1 MILKHLNT
9 SLRKLSSV
17 LHKPF
22 YRTLSKSPL
31 FLNLPAS
38 STMSVRLQDHIL
50 PNDVPIIE
58 LQCEDSFNALTDQEK
73 LYTHYLSKACWNG
86 SLISF
91 VQCSPES
98 PVIFI
103 LLHKI
108 YLAEPIDEL
117 KKKCL
122 DQLSDEEFTAF
133 LVYTTGF
140 LGSTGNYKDFSD
152 SKIIP
157 NLPQEKFHHIVKM
170 SEAYHK
176 EKELMSALWTL
187 CVDDIYSLTVE
198 NANLGFPEK
207 GVTTYLSSNCNQ
219 DDMTVVNEFLKAN
232 NIEAYNCR
240 TFKYVHQGKPL
251 YEIRLASVLEQ
262 KDPSFMAP
270 KVSEPANSGAEFKV
284 TRGDYSLILK
294 RVNEYLE
301 KAKEQALNE
310 NEKQMLEKY
319 IEHFNSGKLDD
330 HKDGSRFWI
339 KDKGPIIETYIGF
352 IENYRD
358 PAGLRAEWEGFV
370 AMVNKEMSKKFSDLV
385 SSAETFLKYLPWG
398 EQFEKDK
405 FLRPDFTSL
414 DVLTFASSG
423 VPCGINIPN
432 YDEIRQSEGFKNVSL
447 GNVLQIKWKPSD
459 LYFLNAD
466 DIEYIQ
472 KYATK
477 AYEVQVGFHELLG
490 HGSGKLFRKVK
501 AGNLAKEEKVFKV
514 ATDPEHEY
522 NFDVVNVTNP
532 LTNSKIDS
540 FYGEGDNYDS
550 VFTTMGSSY
559 EECRAETVALHLSL
573 YPDALKVFGFEGEEA
588 ETIMYVNW
596 LTMCYAGL
604 KALEMYQ
611 PNTSKWLQ
619 AHSQGR
625 FVILRVLLEAGQD
638 FVRVEE
644 TEAGKNLLLTVDKS
658 KIKTVGAKAI
668 SDFLLKLQVYKS
680 TGDIKSATAMYDNY
694 SAVLSR
700 QDDPVNPFLT
710 WRDIV
715 MAHKK
720 PRKIFLQANTNLHD
734 NKVSIKTYNA
744 SPEGLIQSWLDRF
757 PSSEI
762 HNSLIQCWIKDREHF
777 YSDDKYLKG
786 DDVECLEKYFLSTP
800 VSS

>member
-1 MILKHLNT
+1 
-9 SLRKLSSV
+9 
-17 LHKPF
+17 
-22 YRTLSKSPL
+22 
-31 FLNLPAS
+31 
-38 STMSVRLQDHIL
+38 MSVRLQDHIL

-58 LQCEDSFNALTDQEK
+58 LQAEESFNALTDQER

-91 VQCSPES
+91 VQCSPET
-98 PVIFI
+98 PIIFT

-122 DQLSDEEFTAF
+122 EQLSDEEFTAF
-133 LVYTTGF
+133 LAFTTGF
-140 LGSTGNYKDFSD
+140 FGSTGNYRDFSD

-157 NLPQEKFHHIVKM
+157 NLPQDKFYHIVKM

-176 EKELMSALWTL
+176 EKELINALWEL
-187 CVDDIYSLTVE
+187 CGDDIYSLTVN

-207 GVTTYLSSNCNQ
+207 GVTTYLSSNCTPE
-219 DDMTVVNEFLKAN
+219 DMNKVNEFLKAN

-240 TFKYVHQGKPL
+240 TFKYVQEGGKPL

-270 KVSEPANSGAEFKV
+270 KIQVSDADFKI

-294 RVNEYLE
+294 NVNTYLE
-301 KAKEQALNE
+301 KAKDQALNE
-310 NEKQMLEKY
+310 TEKLMLEKY

-330 HKDGSRFWI
+330 HKDGSRYWI

-370 AMVNKEMSKKFSDLV
+370 AMVNKEMSKKFAELV
-385 SSAETFLKYLPWG
+385 SNAEMFLKYLPWG

-447 GNVLQIKWKPSD
+447 GNVLQIKWKASD

-466 DIEYIQ
+466 DIELIQ

-501 AGNLAKEEKVFKV
+501 AGNLSKEEKVYKL
-514 ATDPEHEY
+514 ASDPEHDY
-522 NFDVVNVTNP
+522 NFDVENVKNP
-532 LTNSKIDS
+532 LTQARIDS
-540 FYGEGDNYDS
+540 FYGDGDNYDS
-550 VFTTMGSSY
+550 VFTTLGSSY

-588 ETIMYVNW
+588 EAIMYVNW
-596 LTMCYAGL
+596 LNMCYAGL

-611 PNTSKWLQ
+611 PATSKWLQ

-644 TEAGKNLLLTVDKS
+644 TEAGKNLLLTLDKS

-668 SDFLLKLQVYKS
+668 EDFLVKLQVYKS
-680 TGDIKSATAMYDNY
+680 TGDFKGATLMYDNY

-700 QDDPVNPFLT
+700 KDDATHPFLN

-720 PRKIFLQANTNLHD
+720 PRKIFVQANTNLHD

-757 PSSEI
+757 PSSDI

-777 YSDDKYLKG
+777 YSEDKYLKG
-786 DDVECLEKYFLSTP
+786 DAVECLEKYYAHASPLTS
-800 VSS
+800 

>member
-1 MILKHLNT
+1 
-9 SLRKLSSV
+9 
-17 LHKPF
+17 
-22 YRTLSKSPL
+22 
-31 FLNLPAS
+31 
-38 STMSVRLQDHIL
+38 MSVNLQDHVL
-50 PNDVPIIE
+50 PNEVPIIE
-58 LQCEDSFNALTDQEK
+58 LQCEDSFNALTDKEK

-91 VQCSPES
+91 VQCSPET

-122 DQLSDEEFTAF
+122 DQLSDEEFTSF

-152 SKIIP
+152 AKIIP
-157 NLPQEKFHHIVKM
+157 NLPQEKFLHIIKM

-176 EKELMSALWTL
+176 EKELINALWDL
-187 CVDDIYSLTVE
+187 CGDDIYTLTVN
-198 NANLGFPEK
+198 NANLGFPGK
-207 GVTTYLSSNCNQ
+207 GVTTYLSSNCTQ
-219 DDMTVVNEFLKAN
+219 EDMIKVNEFLKAN

-240 TFKYVHQGKPL
+240 TFKYNHQGKPL

-270 KVSEPANSGAEFKV
+270 RAQVGDADFKI
-284 TRGDYSLILK
+284 TRGDYSLILAK
-294 RVNEYLE
+294 VNHYLE
-301 KAKEQALNE
+301 KAKDEALNE
-310 NEKQMLEKY
+310 TEKHMLEKY

-370 AMVNKEMSKKFSDLV
+370 AMVNKEMSKKFTDLV
-385 SSAETFLKYLPWG
+385 ASAESLLKVLPWG
-398 EQFEKDK
+398 PDFEKDR

-432 YDEIRQSEGFKNVSL
+432 YNDIRQREGFKNVSL
-447 GNVLQIKWKPSD
+447 GNVLQIKWKASD
-459 LYFLNAD
+459 LYFLQAD
-466 DIEYIQ
+466 DVELLQ

-477 AYEVQVGFHELLG
+477 AFEVQVGFHELLG
-490 HGSGKLFRKVK
+490 HGSGKLLRKVK
-501 AGNLAKEEKVFKV
+501 AGNLSKEEKVFKL
-514 ATDPEHEY
+514 ASDPEHDY
-522 NFDVVNVTNP
+522 NFDVENVKNP
-532 LTNSKIDS
+532 LTQQSIDS
-540 FYGEGDNYDS
+540 FYGDGDNYDS
-550 VFTTMGSSY
+550 IFTTIGSSY

-588 ETIMYVNW
+588 ENILYVNW
-596 LTMCYAGL
+596 LNMCYAGL

-611 PNTSKWLQ
+611 PATSKWLQ

-644 TEAGKNLLLTVDKS
+644 TEVGKNLLLTLDKT
-658 KIKTVGAKAI
+658 KIKTIGAKAI
-668 SDFLLKLQVYKS
+668 AEFLTKLQVYLS
-680 TGDIKSATAMYDNY
+680 TADIKAATALYEHY
-694 SAVLSR
+694 SAVLPR
-700 QDDPVNPFLT
+700 QEDAVHPFLN

-720 PRKIFLQANTNLHD
+720 PRKIFVQANTNLHE

-757 PSSEI
+757 PSSDI
-762 HNSLIQCWIKDREHF
+762 HPSLIQCWIKDREHF
-777 YSDDKYLKG
+777 YSEEKYLKG
-786 DDVECLEKYFLSTP
+786 DAVECVEKYYSQPSVLS
-800 VSS
+800 SQ